1 MVLMDALLVTH
12 VSSASREDNSDKVQC
27 ANNPVSRTP
36 RESCA
41 CSPPKY
47 MGTRMILTTALVKIR
62 AGDHIAYHHTHAL
75 LDLGSTKTTFDLTGN
90 SEGGD

>member
-12 VSSASREDNSDKVQC
+12 VSSASREDKDKVQC

-36 RESCA
+36 RESCE

-47 MGTRMILTTALVKIR
+47 MGTRMIRTIALVKIR
-62 AGDHIAYHHTHAL
+62 AGEHIAYHHKHAF
-75 LDLGSTKTTFDLTGN
+75 LDSGSTKTTFDLTGN
-90 SEGGD
+90 PEGGD